1 MAFDAY
7 LKIEGIAGESDRKGY
22 ENSVEIMSFSWGASN
37 SVSHSAV
44 SGQSAGRATSQSLSI
59 TKAFDKAS
67 PLFLKLLTLGKVTP
81 KAELHCLKGTGSQQE
96 PYLVIRLEN
105 VFVESLSWS
114 SGSEEAVEHVSL
126 AFSKV
131 SVSYKLQ
138 DTAGKLK
145 AAGVPEVAFDF
156 VKATDK

>member
-7 LKIEGIAGESDRKGY
+7 LKMDKVEGESLRKGY
-22 ENSVEIMSFSWGASN
+22 EKAVEIISFRWGASN

-44 SGQSAGRATSQSLSI
+44 GGQSAGRATAQSLTI

-67 PLFLKLLTLGKVTP
+67 PLFLKLLTTGKTTP

-96 PYLVIRLEN
+96 PYLKLKFEN
-105 VFVESLSWS
+105 VFVESISWS
-114 SGSEEAVEHVSL
+114 SGGEEAMEHVSL
-126 AFSKV
+126 AFSKI
-131 SVSYKLQ
+131 SVEHKVQGQ
-138 DTAGKLK
+138 DGKLS
-145 AAGVPEVAFDF
+145 AGAPEVAYDF

>member
-1 MAFDAY
+1 MILSLEPESAVSMVDSCDSS
-7 LKIEGIAGESDRKGY
+7 LKSAVSMKP
-22 ENSVEIMSFSWGASN
+22 STMWPFMMSFSWGASN

-44 SGQSAGRATSQSLSI
+44 GGQSAGRATPQSLSI

-131 SVSYKLQ
+131 SVSYKL
-138 DTAGKLK
+138 D
-145 AAGVPEVAFDF
+145 
-156 VKATDK
+156 

>member
-7 LKIEGIAGESDRKGY
+7 LKMEGIEGESSRKGY
-22 ENSVEIMSFSWGASN
+22 EKAVEIMSFSWGAAN

-44 SGQSAGRATSQSLSI
+44 GGQSAGRATPQSLSI

-67 PLFLKLLTLGKVTP
+67 PLFLKRLTLGQVTP

-96 PYLVIRLEN
+96 PYLVIKLEN

-131 SVSYKLQ
+131 SVNYKIQKQ
-138 DTAGKLK
+138 DGKL
-145 AAGVPEVAFDF
+145 AAGAPEVAFDF
-156 VKATDK
+156 VRATDK